1 MKNKFLILTII
12 CLGLFGLKSC
22 TDDDNFRFQT
32 PAEVEQLTITN
43 SLLGEYLLSTQT
55 FPNVAERFTWES
67 PDFGV
72 QSNITYDLQFSADGS
87 FENPAVVGS
96 TSETQISITVEQL
109 WNLAT
114 SELGLDNDPETNL
127 VDENGDPVLDEA
139 GNPIPNDAG
148 ELFFRVVGNLGTNEA
163 DNSPNSISETQIV
176 FVRLLSNDGGGD
188 VPVRDLFLVGNATA
202 ADWNNNNNNSPIV
215 RDPDNQNLYT
225 FTGKFLGTPN
235 QFKLL
240 EQRGAWQPQWGLSEG
255 ALASSEDLGAD
266 PDPFDIPGGEG
277 YYSITV
283 DIDNATFDIQPFD
296 ETGSTTFATIGIIG
310 NATTGDD
317 TGWNQDMDMTQSTFD
332 PHLWFITGLE
342 LFDGEAKFRADNDWA
357 VNWGANTALTGFSTQ
372 GGPNIPVAAGTYD
385 VWFND
390 LSETYV
396 FVRMQE

>member
-1 MKNKFLILTII
+1 MKNKILILTII

-55 FPNVAERFTWES
+55 FPNVAERFTWET

-72 QSNITYDLQFSADGS
+72 QSNISYDLEYSVDGT
-87 FENPAVVGS
+87 FENPIVVGS
-96 TSETQISITVEQL
+96 TTETQLSITVEQL

-114 SELGLDNDPETNL
+114 TELGLDNDPETNL

-148 ELFFRVVGNLGTNEA
+148 EMFFRVVGNLGTNEA
-163 DNSPNSISETQIV
+163 DNSPNSISDVQIV

-188 VPVRDLFLVGNATA
+188 VPLIDLFLVGNATA
-202 ADWNNNNNNSPIV
+202 AGWDNNNNNTPII
-215 RDPDNQNLYT
+215 RDPENPDVYT
-225 FTGKFLGTPN
+225 FTGKFSGNPN
-235 QFKLL
+235 EFKLL
-240 EQRGAWQPQWGLSEG
+240 EERGAWQPQWGLDNG
-255 ALASSEDLGAD
+255 VFSSSDDLGFD
-266 PDPFDIPGGEG
+266 PGSFVVSGSEG
-277 YYSITV
+277 YYSLTV
-283 DIDNATFDIQPFD
+283 NTADGTSEFIPFD

-310 NATTGDD
+310 SATTGDD
-317 TGWNQDMDMTQSTFD
+317 TGWSADMDMTQSSFD
-332 PHLWFITGLE
+332 PHLWYMTGLE

-357 VNWGANTALTGFSTQ
+357 VNWGSNTELTGFASQ
-372 GGPNIPVAAGTYD
+372 DGPNIPVAAGTYD

-396 FVRMQE
+396 FVRLEE